1 MSCATS
7 GRRDKL
13 VDACKGDSGGPVVRE
28 VLAVDFSSNCL
39 QTRSAE
45 CWWFDCSLTN
55 LWLCTFW
62 SYNHYI
68 STVCWNE
75 AHHEF
80 FWTWM
85 QHEFILSVKSAT
97 RILFVLHFC
106 GNTLHTL
113 FVSEICSKSCL
124 CSKILLKM
132 PDILQIVQIC
142 LHNFLCLQF
151 LQFLIENI
159 LLDIKQK
166 LETCNEMIVPSA

>member
-45 CWWFDCSLTN
+45 CWWFDCSLTI

-75 AHHEF
+75 AHHEL

-113 FVSEICSKSCL
+113 LSPKFALNHVSAQRFCSKCQIFCKLSKFVCTTFYA
-124 CSKILLKM
+124 CSFY
-132 PDILQIVQIC
+132 
-142 LHNFLCLQF
+142 NF
-151 LQFLIENI
+151 
-159 LLDIKQK
+159 
-166 LETCNEMIVPSA
+166 